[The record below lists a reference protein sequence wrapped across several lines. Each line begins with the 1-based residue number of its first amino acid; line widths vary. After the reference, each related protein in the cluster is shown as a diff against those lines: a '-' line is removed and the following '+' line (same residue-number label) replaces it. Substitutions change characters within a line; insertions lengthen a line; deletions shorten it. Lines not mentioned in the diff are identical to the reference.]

1 MKRAVTVNARTAK
14 HNMTDM
20 PLTKLIIA
28 INLVV
33 FVYTDLIKSKTVT
46 GEKLGLFAPFVANG
60 EWWRIVTSGFLHFG
74 FFHVGMNMNM
84 GAEEGLIPAKLSESI
99 RAIVTAGLANDV
111 DEVNQYAPPI
121 HAPTAYGT
129 DAPRPERTTP

>member
-1 MKRAVTVNARTAK
+1 
-14 HNMTDM
+14 
-20 PLTKLIIA
+20 
-28 INLVV
+28 
-33 FVYTDLIKSKTVT
+33 
-46 GEKLGLFAPFVANG
+46 
-60 EWWRIVTSGFLHFG
+60 
-74 FFHVGMNMNM
+74 MNI

-121 HAPTAYGT
+121 HAPTAKGT